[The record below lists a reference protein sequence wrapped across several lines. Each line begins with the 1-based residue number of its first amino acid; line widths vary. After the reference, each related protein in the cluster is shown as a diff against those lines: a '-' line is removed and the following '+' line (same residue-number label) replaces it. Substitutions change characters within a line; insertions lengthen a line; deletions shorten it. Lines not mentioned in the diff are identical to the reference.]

1 MKVAV
6 DTNILIYAE
15 GINDDGRQQAAC
27 RVMHS
32 LDPALVVLPLQVL
45 GELFR
50 VLLRKSGR
58 SPAEALAAVCLWRDG
73 YAVAETSTIAF
84 DAALE
89 LSLRHRLQIWDAVII
104 AVAAEAGCRLLI
116 SEDLQDGFTW
126 AGLTIVNPFAQP
138 VHPLLLAVLG
148 RS

>member
-1 MKVAV
+1 MKIAI
-6 DTNILIYAE
+6 DTSILIYAE
-15 GINDDGRQQAAC
+15 GINDEDRLKAAC
-27 RVMHS
+27 RVMHM
-32 LDPALVVLPLQVL
+32 LDPSLVVLPLQVL

-58 SPAEALAAVCLWRDG
+58 SPAEALAAVRLWRDG
-73 YAVAETSTIAF
+73 YAVAETSATAF

-89 LSLRHRLQIWDAVII
+89 LSLRHRLQIWDAVIV

-138 VHPLLLAVLG
+138 VHPLLQAAL
-148 RS
+148 RSS